1 MLVQNI
7 KILDNYIVT
16 GIVDLKCLLHSTDLL
31 APALLRIQRAS
42 AQTRHDSQSESH
54 PSQRLEP
61 THNPAKFRFPPSFQ
75 LLTMAEDGILVEYKG
90 NVAIITLNL
99 PKKLN
104 ALDQDLYYKLATSL
118 LEVAA
123 RDDIT
128 ITVLTGKGR
137 FFSA

>member
-1 MLVQNI
+1 
-7 KILDNYIVT
+7 
-16 GIVDLKCLLHSTDLL
+16 
-31 APALLRIQRAS
+31 
-42 AQTRHDSQSESH
+42 
-54 PSQRLEP
+54 
-61 THNPAKFRFPPSFQ
+61 
-75 LLTMAEDGILVEYKG
+75 MAEDGILVEYKG

-104 ALDQDLYYKLATSL
+104 ALNQEHYYKLATSL

-137 FFSA
+137 FFSAYVLPLPHCIHPIRLQTDKERF

>member
-1 MLVQNI
+1 
-7 KILDNYIVT
+7 
-16 GIVDLKCLLHSTDLL
+16 
-31 APALLRIQRAS
+31 
-42 AQTRHDSQSESH
+42 
-54 PSQRLEP
+54 
-61 THNPAKFRFPPSFQ
+61 
-75 LLTMAEDGILVEYKG
+75 MAEDGILVEYKA

-99 PKKLN
+99 AKKLN

-137 FFSA
+137 FFSAYVLHFPPRLLCERR